1 MSAQCASNIHT
12 TCAYCGV
19 GCGITAQ
26 VIDTDTRQVEIKG
39 QSDHPANFGRLCSKG
54 TALAD
59 TLGPENRLLHPI
71 VDGQET
77 SWNSALDQVSSRL
90 AKVIDQHGPDAIA
103 FYLSGQLLTE
113 DYYVAN
119 KLMKGFIGSAN
130 VDTNSRL
137 CMSSSV
143 VGHKRAFGTDTVPGN
158 YEDLEQADL
167 ILLTGSNTAW
177 CHPIIFQRIKA
188 AKKQRPEMKV
198 VVIDPRRTATC
209 DIADLFLPINPGSD
223 AFLFNGLLAYLSRLG
238 AINYEFLENHT
249 EGFGAAIKAANE
261 TAGDIVTVARQCG
274 IRESEVATLFDWF
287 RRTEKS
293 VSVYSQGINQ
303 SSSGSDK
310 VNAIIN
316 CHLATGRIGKP
327 GMGPFSLTGQPNAMG
342 GREVG
347 GLANQLAAHM
357 DFAPED
363 IARVGRFWHAPNMVS
378 QPGLKAVELFE
389 AVADGTIKAIWIMGT
404 NPAVSL
410 PNANRVAQA
419 LSRCDTVIVSDCIH
433 QTDTAEYANI
443 LLPALGWGEKDGTV
457 TNSERRISRQ
467 RALLPPMGDAKPDWW
482 ALCEVAKRMG
492 FGQEFNYQSSRDI
505 FAEHAALSGFENSM
519 EGTLRDFNISALKGI
534 SRQQYEQLAPFQ
546 WPLAGSGDSDKGLTE
561 TTGTP
566 RLFADGQFFTP
577 NRKARLLPITPTLPQ
592 ASLSE
597 EYPLVLNTGRI
608 RDQWH
613 TMTRTGLAPQLNQH
627 IAEPF
632 CEIHPSDA
640 DRIHAPQDSLVQVQS
655 RYGEML
661 ARVQITENLQ
671 PGQVFV
677 PMHWTGQLSSAG
689 RMGTLVNPITDP
701 YSGQPE
707 SKHTPVNVKPFAANW
722 YGFVFSRQPLAV
734 EGIAYWVK
742 VVGRNFYRYELAGD
756 APIADIGNW
765 SRHLLLSGIENEEWQ
780 EYSDP
785 SAGKYRSAAFVNG
798 QLTSC
803 LFISPTNQLPER
815 SWLASLFEA
824 DHLTDQDRLGLLAG
838 IPMNSAANTGKTVC
852 ACFGVGEKTIRTT
865 IEEKQLSS
873 VEAIGQCLNA
883 GTNCGS
889 CIPELQALLEDA
901 G

>member
-19 GCGITAQ
+19 GCGITAE
-26 VIDTDTRQVEIKG
+26 VVDVDTRQVKIKG

-54 TALAD
+54 TALAE
-59 TLGPENRLLHPI
+59 TLGAENRLLHPL
-71 VDGQET
+71 VDGQQV
-77 SWNSALDQVSSRL
+77 SWESALDQVAQRFM
-90 AKVIDQHGPDAIA
+90 AVIDEHGPDAVA

-119 KLMKGFIGSAN
+119 KLMKGFIGTAN

-167 ILLTGSNTAW
+167 VILTGSNTAW
-177 CHPIIFQRIKA
+177 CHPIVFQRIKA
-188 AKKQRPEMKV
+188 AKKLRPEMKV

-209 DIADLFLPINPGSD
+209 EIADLYLPVKPGTD
-223 AFLFNGLLAYLSRLG
+223 AFLFNGLLSYLSRLG
-238 AINYEFLENHT
+238 SIDYEYLERHT
-249 EGFGAAIKAANE
+249 EGFGSAIKAANE
-261 TAGDIVTVARQCG
+261 TAGDIVTVALKCG
-274 IRESEVATLFDWF
+274 LKEAEVATLFDWF

-357 DFAPED
+357 DFEPED
-363 IARVGRFWHAPNMVS
+363 IERVSRFWNAPNIA
-378 QPGLKAVELFE
+378 QKAGLKAVDLFE
-389 AVADGTIKAIWIMGT
+389 AVAEGRIKAVWIMGT

-419 LSRCDTVIVSDCIH
+419 LSRCATVIVSDCIH
-433 QTDTAEYANI
+433 HTDTAEYANI

-467 RALLPPMGDAKPDWW
+467 RALLPPMGEARPDWW
-482 ALCEVAKRMG
+482 ALCEVGRRMG
-492 FGQEFNYQSSRDI
+492 YKEGFNFQSSHEI
-505 FAEHAALSGFENSM
+505 FIEHAALSGFENSPDDR
-519 EGTLRDFNISALKGI
+519 LRDFNIAALSDI
-534 SRQQYEQLAPFQ
+534 SPQQYDQLQPFQ
-546 WPLAGSGDSDKGLTE
+546 WPLYKQE
-561 TTGTP
+561 TTGTS
-566 RLFADGQFFTP
+566 RLFADGQYFTS
-577 NRKARLLPITPTLPQ
+577 NRKARLLPIIPSLPKGE
-592 ASLSE
+592 LSE
-597 EYPLVLNTGRI
+597 EYPLSLNTGRI

-632 CEIHPSDA
+632 CEIHPDDA
-640 DRIHAPQDSLVQVQS
+640 AAINVEQDSLIRIS
-655 RYGEML
+655 SSYGKML
-661 ARVQITENLQ
+661 ARAQITDTQQ
-671 PGQVFV
+671 PGQLFV

-689 RMGTLVNPITDP
+689 RMGPLINPVTDP
-701 YSGQPE
+701 FSGQPE
-707 SKHTPVNVKPFAANW
+707 SKHTPVKAEAFAANW
-722 YGFVFSRQPLAV
+722 HGFVFSRKPLEV

-742 VVGRNFYRYELAGD
+742 IRGRQFYRYELAGD
-756 APIADIGNW
+756 AAIENFSHW
-765 SRHLLLSGIENEEWQ
+765 SRKLLLSGVPHEEWQ

-785 SAGKYRSAAFVNG
+785 SAGKYRAAAFVDG
-798 QLTSC
+798 KLTGC
-803 LFISPTNQLPER
+803 LFIAPDSQLPER
-815 SWLASLFEA
+815 SWLASMFDAEN
-824 DHLTDQDRLGLLAG
+824 LTDKDRLSLLAG
-838 IPMNSAANTGKTVC
+838 IPMNQAANTGKTVC
-852 ACFGVGEKTIRTT
+852 ACFGVGENTIRNT
-865 IEEKQLSS
+865 IQQQQLNS
-873 VEAIGQCLNA
+873 VEAIGKCLNA

-889 CIPELQALLEDA
+889 CIPELQALLDA
-901 G
+901 Q